1 MNWGAELSSWGFLSP
16 IFAGLFA
23 SRINSEDLTWINNF
37 RKINELSR
45 KHFSLPAAGMI
56 SALNV
61 TGYGS
66 RCLRARGHASRRTLK
81 GGTMSKAAP
90 KTARGPSRK
99 ELESNAREKARE
111 EARRAVEAA
120 RQKQAAGQGISKKEL
135 QALKERDEIISQ
147 YMPYATSIASRVCQS
162 LSAAV
167 DYEEVVCN
175 ARLGLLEAA
184 KRFDEAKDVDFR
196 TFAYYRIKG
205 AIYDGL
211 RRSGWLPRTLYAKIK
226 FEEAA
231 NEYLQN
237 KSLHGGSTVA
247 NRSSAFEGDDGA
259 VAETV
264 NSLASIYIISLD
276 ASDEVDVEDTG
287 SIDIAQRTEFMQVR
301 RHMRDAI
308 GTLPEKEK
316 QLIMMYYFQN
326 RTLEEVGTRMG
337 LSKSW
342 TSRLHARALSLLFKR
357 IRARSA
363 SGEECEDGGGEKE

>member
-1 MNWGAELSSWGFLSP
+1 MS
-16 IFAGLFA
+16 
-23 SRINSEDLTWINNF
+23 
-37 RKINELSR
+37 K
-45 KHFSLPAAGMI
+45 PA
-56 SALNV
+56 
-61 TGYGS
+61 
-66 RCLRARGHASRRTLK
+66 LK
-81 GGTMSKAAP
+81 GAKKPT
-90 KTARGPSRK
+90 RQ
-99 ELESNAREKARE
+99 ELEARAREKAQE
-111 EARRAVEAA
+111 SARRAADDA
-120 RQKQAAGQGISKKEL
+120 RLKVQLAGKEMSKKEL
-135 QALKERDEIISQ
+135 VKLKERDEIISQ
-147 YMPYATSIASRVCQS
+147 YMPYAASIANRVCQS
-162 LSAAV
+162 LSSAV
-167 DYEEVVCN
+167 DYEEVLCN

-184 KRFDEAKDVDFR
+184 KRFDEGHDVDFK

-237 KSLHGGSTVA
+237 KSLHGGGSVA
-247 NRSSAFEGDDGA
+247 TRSSLFEPDEDA

-276 ASDEVDVEDTG
+276 ASEDLDVEDTN
-287 SIDIAQRTEFMQVR
+287 ATNVEQRTEFLQVR
-301 RHMRDAI
+301 RHMREAI

-326 RTLEEVGTRMG
+326 RTLEEVGEKLG

-357 IRARSA
+357 IRNRSMARPA
-363 SGEECEDGGGEKE
+363 TEDERDEE

>member
-1 MNWGAELSSWGFLSP
+1 MAK
-16 IFAGLFA
+16 
-23 SRINSEDLTWINNF
+23 T
-37 RKINELSR
+37 
-45 KHFSLPAAGMI
+45 
-56 SALNV
+56 AL
-61 TGYGS
+61 
-66 RCLRARGHASRRTLK
+66 RDQ
-81 GGTMSKAAP
+81 SKAD
-90 KTARGPSRK
+90 RK
-99 ELESNAREKARE
+99 EIELLARDKARAE
-111 EARRAVEAA
+111 VKRAAVASKT
-120 RQKQAAGQGISKKEL
+120 RTDHVTQKTTKKEL
-135 QALKERDEIISQ
+135 QALRERDELISQ
-147 YMPYATSIASRVCQS
+147 YMPYAASIASRVCQS
-162 LSAAV
+162 LSSAV
-167 DYEEVVCN
+167 DYEEVLCN

-184 KRFDEAKDVDFR
+184 KRFDGTQEVDFR

-237 KSLHGGSTVA
+237 RSLNSAEPAVP
-247 NRSSAFEGDDGA
+247 RSQTDVEERS

-276 ASDEVDVEDTG
+276 ASEDMEVEDTESG
-287 SIDIAQRTEFMQVR
+287 NIEQRTEFMQVR

-308 GTLPEKEK
+308 GTLPDKEK

-326 RTLEEVGTRMG
+326 RTLEEVGEKLG

-357 IRARSA
+357 IRNRA
-363 SGEECEDGGGEKE
+363 SNNPSDMEGSEE